1 LLSFYFYMTT
11 QSKIFK
17 ILNRWARVIETCVE
31 TLESRSSCPCSS
43 VVPARLW
50 PLRHF
55 SALGRQRETLLP
67 ATLLMSFLLW
77 DANVELYPAAVL
89 TCCLHF
95 TTHANSAHGSLVV
108 LLNSIFLVT
117 SLTPTLRK
125 VQLVLLWGP
134 KTQTNHVNWTQL
146 HYYLQYI

>member
-1 LLSFYFYMTT
+1 VSR
-11 QSKIFK
+11 
-17 ILNRWARVIETCVE
+17 RWSRDLPARV
-31 TLESRSSCPCSS
+31 
-43 VVPARLW
+43 ALW
-50 PLRHF
+50 SLRVF
-55 SALGRQRETLLP
+55 GLCGT
-67 ATLLMSFLLW
+67 FLLW